1 MGRAELQLGQV
12 GDIFYR
18 RVKNSA
24 GKATGWRAA
33 GFWRRPTDGMILER
47 GRTGR
52 SKEAAKALLK
62 AYVEELNT
70 QLLGSDQITRN
81 TKIPVLADLW
91 IAECEQDEGIG
102 RETVERYR
110 AEINPSKP
118 RFKKDGTLDRRYK
131 PDMLTIKTQFENV
144 SIWEVG
150 TPRYVLHEQAIL
162 AQGHHQKAKFHRT
175 IMSGMMDLAV
185 RHGAILPGQHPIACL
200 KPIRTERGNP
210 VALLQEQLVAL
221 RAQLRAWQRGE
232 EIPGTPAY
240 TTGPHRDP
248 HVVWIGD
255 MLLATGARPGE
266 ALAFRK
272 CDVHRPTKPGER
284 WKIDIV
290 GTVQKARGHGRGTH
304 RQEYTKTGE
313 DGKRTVYLPNFAVA
327 LLISLGAEDWA
338 EDDETPIFPARNGN
352 WRDSNN
358 FRRSWRSARGE
369 TFAHV
374 VPKTF
379 RATVATLIAEEYDPA
394 QAGLQL
400 GHRVGSKVTEEY
412 YIAKKQ
418 LAPDSTPALDKFV
431 GDAA

>member
-1 MGRAELQLGQV
+1 MA
-12 GDIFYR
+12 R
-18 RVKNSA
+18 R
-24 GKATGWRAA
+24 GILAA
-33 GFWRRPTDGMILER
+33 ADRRHDSGER
-47 GRTGR
+47 PDRPG
-52 SKEAAKALLK
+52 KEAAKALLK

-118 RFKKDGTLDRRYK
+118 RIKNDGTLDRRYK

-162 AQGHHQKAKFHRT
+162 AQGHHQKAKFHRI

-255 MLLATGARPGE
+255 MLPGHRGAP
-266 ALAFRK
+266 
-272 CDVHRPTKPGER
+272 
-284 WKIDIV
+284 
-290 GTVQKARGHGRGTH
+290 GRGTGIP
-304 RQEYTKTGE
+304 Q
-313 DGKRTVYLPNFAVA
+313 V
-327 LLISLGAEDWA
+327 
-338 EDDETPIFPARNGN
+338 
-352 WRDSNN
+352 
-358 FRRSWRSARGE
+358 
-369 TFAHV
+369 
-374 VPKTF
+374 
-379 RATVATLIAEEYDPA
+379 
-394 QAGLQL
+394 
-400 GHRVGSKVTEEY
+400 
-412 YIAKKQ
+412 
-418 LAPDSTPALDKFV
+418 
-431 GDAA
+431 